1 MFRKVALGLNIDH
14 IATLREARKINY
26 PDPLEA
32 VFIAKNCGVE
42 QITLHLREDRRHI
55 QDDDVER
62 VITSSN
68 IPVNVECSCDEHIV
82 DLLCE
87 LKPFKITLVPEK
99 REELTTEGGLNMRSK
114 KIKEIIEE
122 FKARNIFVSTF
133 IDPELESIELSKQY
147 GALGV
152 ELHTG
157 EYSNIYEA
165 LYSNI
170 ERTHNALNYLALAQK
185 ELESKLHDSIH
196 SLNSCAKIAQE
207 LGLGVFAG
215 HGLNYHNVRNIVEIP
230 HITELNIGHSI
241 ISRAVM
247 VGLDRAIRDMQ
258 GLLFRQID

>member
-1 MFRKVALGLNIDH
+1 MAKKIALGLNIDH

-62 VITSSN
+62 VVASSN
-68 IPVNVECSCDEHIV
+68 IPVNVECSCDEQIV
-82 DLLCE
+82 DILCE
-87 LKPFKITLVPEK
+87 LKPYKVTLVPEH

-122 FKARNIFVSTF
+122 FNARKIYIATF
-133 IDPELESIELSKQY
+133 IDPELEAIELSKQY
-147 GALGV
+147 GASGI

-157 EYSNIYEA
+157 NYSNIYQA

-170 ERTHNALNYLALAQK
+170 ERTHNAINYLTLTHE
-185 ELESKLHDSIH
+185 ELHEKLQDSIH
-196 SLNSCAKIAQE
+196 SLSSCAKIANE

-215 HGLNYHNVRNIVEIP
+215 HGLNYQNVRNVVENVP
-230 HITELNIGHSI
+230 YLSELNIGHSI
-241 ISRAVM
+241 ISRAVI
-247 VGLDRAIRDMQ
+247 VGLERAIIDMQ
-258 GLLFRQID
+258 SLLYV